1 MMKLAALIIAASLP
15 LASCATDMS
24 ESAMEPN
31 TATASA
37 MQPTT
42 AMPYVAAAG
51 ASDLYEITSS
61 RLALEKSTNSEIMR
75 FARTMIDHHTRT
87 TQQVTA
93 AARTAGM
100 TPPPPALMPM
110 QQRMIDQLRPLSGDA
125 FARAYVEQQ
134 RQAHQMALM
143 LHRNYA
149 QGGDTPQLRQTAT
162 AAVPII
168 EQHIRELQQL

>member
-1 MMKLAALIIAASLP
+1 MAS
-15 LASCATDMS
+15 S
-24 ESAMEPN
+24 
-31 TATASA
+31 SA

-42 AMPYVAAAG
+42 AMPYVTAAG

-61 RLALEKSTNSEIMR
+61 RLALEKNTNPQVTQ
-75 FARTMIDHHTRT
+75 FAQMMIDHHTRT

-93 AARTAGM
+93 AARAAGM
-100 TPPPPALMPM
+100 TPPPPQLMPM

-125 FARAYVEQQ
+125 FTRAYVEQQ

-149 QGGDTPQLRQTAT
+149 QNGDTAQLRQVAA